1 MPKAYSENERY
12 FIINKLKSEAK
23 LLFSQYGVKKTTVD
37 ELVRKV
43 NIPKGTFYLFYAS
56 KELLLFD
63 IILEEQ
69 ALIQAELIEAVA
81 GFAGSVTKEQFSDL
95 IFRLYERTVNSFLYP
110 IFTNGEYELLLHKL
124 PQEAIA
130 KNTADDDLSMEK
142 LFAMIPQAREKDIKL
157 YSATFRA
164 IFLMP
169 LHRKEI
175 GEELFS
181 GTIKL
186 LINGIAS
193 QIFEEEV

>member
-1 MPKAYSENERY
+1 MPKAYSDSERNY
-12 FIINKLKSEAK
+12 ILNKLKSEAK

-37 ELVRKV
+37 ELVSKV

-69 ALIQAELIEAVA
+69 ALIQDELIKTVE

-95 IFRLYERTVNSFLYP
+95 VFNLYQRTINSFLYP
-110 IFTNGEYELLLHKL
+110 IFTNGEYELLLRKL
-124 PQEAIA
+124 PKEAIA

-142 LFAMIPQAREKDIKL
+142 LFTMIPQARQKDIKL
-157 YSATFRA
+157 YSAAFRA

-169 LHRKEI
+169 LHKKEI
-175 GEELFS
+175 GEELFP
-181 GTIKL
+181 GTMKL
-186 LINGIAS
+186 LIDGITS